1 MLRVNGR
8 FLALDHPIVRMRLD
22 EVRSRRP
29 DRHKTVQ
36 EPLKVFLV
44 DATGGGLGLL
54 GARLHTRNLE
64 VHAILHALAP
74 YPATET
80 SLSSGGW
87 NEVTAAAN
95 ARVDILH
102 FIGHANY
109 DRARNE
115 AGVVPIVGR
124 QWTKVSAESARLN
137 WRLSCWRPSG
147 VQDSADAR

>member
-1 MLRVNGR
+1 MSRTAFVFGSNGPAD
-8 FLALDHPIVRMRLD
+8 LGPLKYA
-22 EVRSRRP
+22 
-29 DRHKTVQ
+29 DRHAERVTACFAK
-36 EPLKVFLV
+36 PI